1 MAEQHRAK
9 FQPNFYHRP
18 SPNERAARLD
28 PEHASAA
35 EVRSKPASPTSS
47 ISLSE
52 TGSQERKKKR
62 WGFFRR
68 RDSVTVKKTGKSIA
82 PVLVED
88 DGEPDDVLEVWFA
101 GCHSGRFYLDINRTD
116 VLADIVLLD
125 VGGGSVSNDT
135 TSCLANIPLRWMI
148 REVVASGCGILFDS
162 SALLRANITLSPEP
176 TSAEIDMDMAD
187 AVEPLY
193 DELKLDPLWWLLEII
208 PLQFTWQDADG
219 VWHRE
224 WRYAVPSL
232 KLILDNN

>member
-1 MAEQHRAK
+1 
-9 FQPNFYHRP
+9 
-18 SPNERAARLD
+18 
-28 PEHASAA
+28 
-35 EVRSKPASPTSS
+35 
-47 ISLSE
+47 
-52 TGSQERKKKR
+52 
-62 WGFFRR
+62 
-68 RDSVTVKKTGKSIA
+68 
-82 PVLVED
+82 
-88 DGEPDDVLEVWFA
+88 
-101 GCHSGRFYLDINRTD
+101 
-116 VLADIVLLD
+116 
-125 VGGGSVSNDT
+125 
-135 TSCLANIPLRWMI
+135 MI
-148 REVVASGCGILFDS
+148 REIVASGCGILFDS